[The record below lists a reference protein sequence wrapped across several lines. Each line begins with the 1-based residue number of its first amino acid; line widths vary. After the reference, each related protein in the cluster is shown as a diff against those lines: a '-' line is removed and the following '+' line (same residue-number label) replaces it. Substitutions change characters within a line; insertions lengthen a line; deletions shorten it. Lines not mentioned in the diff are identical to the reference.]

1 MTGTYVAN
9 LSSASARLAGSE
21 CPLESVSMVRGLL
34 CVALLLATVT
44 TRAETW
50 PDKDWAKGTPIEGPA
65 VDARTPT
72 RFPGVTTPRAK
83 ASVPMRCW

>member
-1 MTGTYVAN
+1 
-9 LSSASARLAGSE
+9 
-21 CPLESVSMVRGLL
+21 MVRGLL

-65 VDARTPT
+65 VDALNAYR

-83 ASVPMRCW
+83 ASAPTRCW